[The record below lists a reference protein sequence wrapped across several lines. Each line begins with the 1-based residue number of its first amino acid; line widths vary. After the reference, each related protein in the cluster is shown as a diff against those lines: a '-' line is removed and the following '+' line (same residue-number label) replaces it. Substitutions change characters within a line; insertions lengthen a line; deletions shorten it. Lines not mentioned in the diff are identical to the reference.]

1 MNSRNI
7 KKNMLLL
14 AVALCIAPAAAF
26 SAESDKAS
34 SPVLITLA
42 DNKAD
47 NNTEAYTVN
56 HGPYLQGVTYDGATV
71 VFTTSHKGF
80 SKVELRKKGSSDVR
94 LCDSRKDGLIMAD
107 NTHNVIHLLDLEPAT
122 EYEYRIVSTRVLD
135 FQPYKV
141 TFGEKFTSPWYSF
154 RTFDPKAKEFTFV
167 AMNDIHDDSK
177 KCADLLDLQPM
188 DEAQMVFYI
197 GDIMSYYNRDD
208 QPYTSFI
215 DVSVE
220 RFAKNKPFAVVR
232 GNHETRGNMARTY
245 DKFIHNTRDGKYY
258 GVYYCGDTAVI
269 MLDSGEDKLDSHEV
283 YAGFTAFDEYRLEQV
298 EWLKQVIRSKEFRK
312 AKHRIILL
320 HIPPAVEAMKERQ
333 EKVVTEMLEWHGNE
347 HWGDILFP
355 ALKGTRIDLMISA
368 HMHRHLYFPTHKGVH
383 DFPIVVNDN
392 VSSMLVRC
400 NEEGISLKIT
410 NRKGEVTFD
419 EKF

>member
-1 MNSRNI
+1 
-7 KKNMLLL
+7 
-14 AVALCIAPAAAF
+14 
-26 SAESDKAS
+26 
-34 SPVLITLA
+34 
-42 DNKAD
+42 
-47 NNTEAYTVN
+47 
-56 HGPYLQGVTYDGATV
+56 
-71 VFTTSHKGF
+71 
-80 SKVELRKKGSSDVR
+80 
-94 LCDSRKDGLIMAD
+94 
-107 NTHNVIHLLDLEPAT
+107 
-122 EYEYRIVSTRVLD
+122 
-135 FQPYKV
+135 
-141 TFGEKFTSPWYSF
+141 
-154 RTFDPKAKEFTFV
+154 
-167 AMNDIHDDSK
+167 
-177 KCADLLDLQPM
+177 
-188 DEAQMVFYI
+188 MVFYI
-197 GDIMSYYNRDD
+197 GDIMSYYNREG
-208 QPYTSFI
+208 QPYSSFI

-232 GNHETRGNMARTY
+232 GNHETRGNMARSY
-245 DKFIHNTRDGKYY
+245 DEYIHNTRDGKYY

-298 EWLKQVIRSKEFRK
+298 EWLKQVIKSKEFRK

-368 HMHRHLYFPTHKGVH
+368 HMHQHLYFPTHKGIH

>member
-1 MNSRNI
+1 
-7 KKNMLLL
+7 
-14 AVALCIAPAAAF
+14 
-26 SAESDKAS
+26 
-34 SPVLITLA
+34 
-42 DNKAD
+42 
-47 NNTEAYTVN
+47 
-56 HGPYLQGVTYDGATV
+56 
-71 VFTTSHKGF
+71 
-80 SKVELRKKGSSDVR
+80 
-94 LCDSRKDGLIMAD
+94 MAD

-383 DFPIVVNDN
+383 DFPIVVNDH

>member
-7 KKNMLLL
+7 KNTMLLL
-14 AVALCIAPAAAF
+14 AVAMCIAPAAAF
-26 SAESDKAS
+26 STESDKRP
-34 SPVLITLA
+34 SPVHIV
-42 DNKAD
+42 KAD

-71 VFTTSHKGF
+71 VFTTSHNGF
-80 SKVELRKKGSSDVR
+80 SKVEVRKKGSSESR

-107 NTHNVIHLLDLEPAT
+107 NTHNVIDLLGLEPAT

-141 TFGEKFTSPWYSF
+141 TFGEKITSPWYSF
-154 RTFDPKAKEFTFV
+154 RTFDPAVKEFTFGV
-167 AMNDIHDDSK
+167 INDIHDDSK
-177 KCADLLDLQPM
+177 KCGDLLDLLPM
-188 DEAQMVFYI
+188 DEVGMVFYN
-197 GDIMSYYNRDD
+197 GDILSHYTEQG
-208 QPYTSFI
+208 QPFSSFI

-220 RFAKNKPFAVVR
+220 KFAKHKPFAVVR
-232 GNHETRGNMARTY
+232 GNHETRGHLARTY
-245 DKFIHNTRDGKYY
+245 DEFIHNTREGKYY
-258 GVYYCGDTAVI
+258 GVYYFGDTAVV
-269 MLDSGEDKLDSHEV
+269 MLDCGEDKLDTHEV
-283 YAGFTAFDEYRLEQV
+283 YAGFVAFDEYRLEQV
-298 EWLKQVIRSKEFRK
+298 EWLKQVIKSKEFRK

-333 EKVVTEMLEWHGNE
+333 EKVVQSMLDWHGNA
-347 HWGDILFP
+347 HWGEILFP

-368 HMHRHLYFPTHKGVH
+368 HMHQHLYFPAHKGIH

-392 VSSMLVRC
+392 ASSMLVRC

-410 NRKGEVTFD
+410 NRNGKVTFE